1 VVPLGSDSLP
11 FSDLSIHARRWPKC
25 FHPQDTPAYRSGRSP
40 DWLKMKNSD
49 APREAGS
56 RGRLGQKEMAMNGK
70 NRIMIYGPKADG
82 TYQCCEAR
90 PAPQSR

>member
-1 VVPLGSDSLP
+1 
-11 FSDLSIHARRWPKC
+11 
-25 FHPQDTPAYRSGRSP
+25 
-40 DWLKMKNSD
+40 MKNSD